1 MNVFFLIMASST
13 SNPKASQ
20 NNPKR
25 PRQNDSDTS
34 ENEYSQ
40 PTTSQP
46 SSRFLVISSKEE
58 DRQMSNISPFVIEKV
73 LHGMVGVPKSI
84 KKLRSGDLLVKY
96 EKKKQIDTLLRFEK
110 FHDLKVK
117 VSLHASLNT
126 CKGVVRCPDLKG
138 VSEQEILEEMR
149 EQGVINVRRIKI
161 RRDGSLKDTNTFV
174 FTFSTSILPKQLK
187 VAFLRVSVDPYIP
200 NPLRCYQC
208 QVFGHHENKC
218 KREEI
223 CANCGQPK
231 HSANETDCKRP
242 PKCINCK
249 EDHPANSRECQ
260 AWHTEKEILK
270 IKYTRNI
277 SFPEARKIVDS
288 YTAAPGKSYASITKT
303 AGVTVSC
310 VDAATQ
316 TDPVLITGAPQ
327 SSSYNAAST
336 EASADSQRDTSETL
350 SQKEKRKAEKADRKL
365 KQNIR
370 DLLAKPK
377 TTNSARSPDPKK
389 RGKEKPVTDRQPKG
403 SNDPIR
409 QHNRFS
415 SLEVM
420 MEAEESPS
428 CIPKGTLNRIPTS

>member
-40 PTTSQP
+40 PTSQP

-73 LHGMVGVPKSI
+73 LHGMVGVPRSI
-84 KKLRSGDLLVKY
+84 KKLPSGDLLVEY
-96 EKKKQIDTLLRFEK
+96 EKKKQIDTLLRLEK

-149 EQGVINVRRIKI
+149 EQGVINVSRIKI
-161 RRDGSLKDTNTFV
+161 RRDDTLKDTNTFV
-174 FTFSTSILPKQLK
+174 FTFNTSILPKQLK

-218 KREEI
+218 KREEM

-231 HSANETDCKRP
+231 HSADETDCKRP

-249 EDHPANSRECQ
+249 EDHPANSRDCQ

-310 VDAATQ
+310 IDAATQ

-365 KQNIR
+365 KQIYPR
-370 DLLAKPK
+370 
-377 TTNSARSPDPKK
+377 
-389 RGKEKPVTDRQPKG
+389 
-403 SNDPIR
+403 
-409 QHNRFS
+409 
-415 SLEVM
+415 
-420 MEAEESPS
+420 PS
-428 CIPKGTLNRIPTS
+428 C

>member
-1 MNVFFLIMASST
+1 M
-13 SNPKASQ
+13 
-20 NNPKR
+20 
-25 PRQNDSDTS
+25 
-34 ENEYSQ
+34 
-40 PTTSQP
+40 
-46 SSRFLVISSKEE
+46 
-58 DRQMSNISPFVIEKV
+58 
-73 LHGMVGVPKSI
+73 
-84 KKLRSGDLLVKY
+84 
-96 EKKKQIDTLLRFEK
+96 
-110 FHDLKVK
+110 
-117 VSLHASLNT
+117 SLHSSLNT
-126 CKGVVRCPDLKG
+126 CKGAVRCPDLRG
-138 VSEQEILEEMR
+138 CSEQEILENMR
-149 EQGVINVRRIKI
+149 EQGVTDVRRIKI
-161 RRDGSLKDTNTFV
+161 RRDETLKDTNTFV
-174 FTFSTSILPKQLK
+174 FTFNTPVLPKQLK
-187 VAFLRVSVDPYIP
+187 VAFLRVSVDAYIP

-218 KREEI
+218 KREQI

-231 HSANETDCKRP
+231 HSADETDCKRP
-242 PKCINCK
+242 AKCINCK
-249 EDHPANSRECQ
+249 EDHPANSKQCQ

-270 IKYTRNI
+270 VKYTRNI
-277 SFPEARKIVDS
+277 SFPEARKIVES
-288 YTAAPGKSYASITKT
+288 YTAPPGKSYASITKT

-336 EASADSQRDTSETL
+336 EASANSERDMSETL
-350 SQKEKRKAEKADRKL
+350 SEKEKQKAAKADRKL

-370 DLLAKPK
+370 DLLAKPQK
-377 TTNSARSPDPKK
+377 NTSVRSPDPKK

-428 CIPKGTLNRIPTS
+428 CIPKGTLNRISTS